1 MTALHYNKFIGGDS
15 MAEVLQGS
23 KFEKDFIER
32 TYSSIV
38 SDMSIAFSEL
48 VANSWDAGAT
58 LVSITLP
65 EKKGQSIVIE
75 DNGSGM
81 TDKEFQQ
88 RWMTIAYNRVA
99 HQGQYIEYNSSNGKA
114 KRLAYGRNG
123 VGRHSMLCF
132 DSQYQ
137 VETWRDGKCN
147 TYKIS
152 VDGGDSAFSIRE
164 HYTSDKSGSGT
175 RLTVK
180 AVKKTPIKSEVMRTL
195 GYRFLFDP
203 EFSVFVNNE
212 KIEFQKNIAPII
224 TQKIP
229 LKLKPS
235 IEVSIYQIPDGEKT
249 TATNGIAFWAG
260 ARLVGNPSWNIGST
274 RVEDARRK
282 FALRHLIVV
291 QADCLIDDVRF
302 DWSGFQNTEPVNEAY
317 AAVTRFVREFRVNY
331 YKSKVTEVK
340 KDVIRKNIDKIETLS
355 IPALYD
361 LKGFFENYLEQ
372 RPEIDGDELNIII
385 NALISVLQ
393 SRNGMSLLEKL
404 SKMDIEDMDSLNE
417 ILDQWS
423 VSDIRIVLDEID
435 QRLRVISAIE
445 KLSNDPTTDE
455 LHVLHPLISQ
465 AKWLFGVEFDN
476 PNYTFN
482 RTLTTVLSDL
492 LKSQRKEDVDIN
504 WLKRPDLAIGSNF
517 SLSCV
522 CTEDVDE
529 NEIFVVDKILII
541 ELKKGGFTIGRD
553 EMNQAD
559 EYVDAIYRGNK
570 LNCKPKIKAFVVGD
584 KVSPSISR
592 KKTQEDYGEVYAYT
606 YRQLVQTAGKRLFNL
621 KNKLSVR
628 YEELSPKDYLSEVLE
643 EPRQTELAL
652 AE

>member
-1 MTALHYNKFIGGDS
+1 ML
-15 MAEVLQGS
+15 
-23 KFEKDFIER
+23 
-32 TYSSIV
+32 SI
-38 SDMSIAFSEL
+38 
-48 VANSWDAGAT
+48 
-58 LVSITLP
+58 
-65 EKKGQSIVIE
+65 
-75 DNGSGM
+75 
-81 TDKEFQQ
+81 
-88 RWMTIAYNRVA
+88 
-99 HQGQYIEYNSSNGKA
+99 
-114 KRLAYGRNG
+114 
-123 VGRHSMLCF
+123 
-132 DSQYQ
+132 
-137 VETWRDGKCN
+137 
-147 TYKIS
+147 
-152 VDGGDSAFSIRE
+152 
-164 HYTSDKSGSGT
+164 
-175 RLTVK
+175 
-180 AVKKTPIKSEVMRTL
+180 PIL
-195 GYRFLFDP
+195 
-203 EFSVFVNNE
+203 
-212 KIEFQKNIAPII
+212 
-224 TQKIP
+224 
-229 LKLKPS
+229 
-235 IEVSIYQIPDGEKT
+235 
-249 TATNGIAFWAG
+249 
-260 ARLVGNPSWNIGST
+260 
-274 RVEDARRK
+274 
-282 FALRHLIVV
+282 
-291 QADCLIDDVRF
+291 
-302 DWSGFQNTEPVNEAY
+302 
-317 AAVTRFVREFRVNY
+317 
-331 YKSKVTEVK
+331 
-340 KDVIRKNIDKIETLS
+340 KDVIRKNINKIETLS

-435 QRLRVISAIE
+435 QRLSVISAIE

-559 EYVDAIYRGNK
+559 EYVDAIYHGNK

>member
-1 MTALHYNKFIGGDS
+1 

-38 SDMSIAFSEL
+38 SDISIAFSEL

-58 LVSITLP
+58 LVSITIP
-65 EKKGQSIVIE
+65 EEKGQPIIIE

-81 TDKEFQQ
+81 TDKEFHQ

-99 HQGQYIEYNSSNGKA
+99 HQGQYIEYNSSTGKA
-114 KRLAYGRNG
+114 RRLAYGRNG

-132 DSQYQ
+132 DDQYQ

-147 TYKIS
+147 TYEIS

-164 HYTSDKSGSGT
+164 HYTSDKKGSGT
-175 RLTVK
+175 RLSVR
-180 AVKKTPIKSEVMRTL
+180 AVKKTPVKTEVMRTL

-212 KIEFQKNIAPII
+212 KIEFQKNIAPIA
-224 TQKIP
+224 TQKIS
-229 LKLKPS
+229 LKSKLP
-235 IEVSIYQIPDGEKT
+235 IEVSIYQIPEREKT

-260 ARLVGNPSWNIGST
+260 GRLVGNPLWTVGGI

-282 FALRHLIVV
+282 FALRHLIVAQV
-291 QADCLIDDVRF
+291 DCLIDDVRF
-302 DWSGFQNTEPVNEAY
+302 DWSGFKNTEPVKEAFT
-317 AAVTRFVREFRVNY
+317 AVIRFVREFRVNY
-331 YKSKVTEVK
+331 YKGKVTEVK

-361 LKGFFENYLEQ
+361 LKVFFENYLEQ
-372 RPEIDGDELNIII
+372 RPEVDGDELNIIV

-393 SRNGMSLLEKL
+393 SRNGMSLLEKMAE
-404 SKMDIEDMDSLNE
+404 MDIEDVDSINK

-423 VSDIRIVLDEID
+423 VSDMRIVLDEID
-435 QRLRVISAIE
+435 QRLRVVNAIE
-445 KLSNDPTTDE
+445 KLSYDATTDE
-455 LHVLHPLISQ
+455 LHVLHPLVSQ

-476 PNYTFN
+476 PNFTFN
-482 RTLTTVLSDL
+482 RTLTTVVMDL
-492 LKSQRKEDVDIN
+492 LKSQRKENVDVN
-504 WLKRPDLAIGSNF
+504 WLKRPDLVFGSNF

-529 NEIFVVDKILII
+529 NEVFVVDKILII
-541 ELKKGGFTIGRD
+541 ELKKGGSTIGRD
-553 EMNQAD
+553 EMNQAN
-559 EYVDAIYRGNK
+559 EYVDAIYYGNK
-570 LNCKPKIKAFVVGD
+570 LNCKPRIKAFVVGD
-584 KVSPSISR
+584 KVSPSISKR
-592 KKTQEDYGEVYAYT
+592 RTQEDYGEVYAYT
-606 YRQLVQTAGKRLFNL
+606 YRQLVQTAGRRLFNL
-621 KNKLSVR
+621 KDKLSVR
-628 YEELSPKDYLSEVLE
+628 YEKLTPKDYLSEILE
-643 EPRQTELAL
+643 EPRQTAL
-652 AE
+652 AFSE